1 MTNNEIIQ
9 DIMKLRYISVQY
21 DVDALGR
28 MLNEIRIKYGMDESI
43 EISAIINKTP
53 VSYVNLTTSSY
64 NELRALAGDYISILE
79 NRLSITYA
87 SNFLFSDRAIRVIF
101 YNNSDFYHTQPL
113 HSKNGLELKVSDV
126 LAVIGYAKDI
136 YESLG
141 GKVDDRINYTL
152 MVLNSIELALNNKKQ
167 DKPINKLLHLT
178 VDVLSDVYKKAV
190 ADEQAGRFISV
201 SSIIVNL
208 TIDFLVKE

>member
-1 MTNNEIIQ
+1 
-9 DIMKLRYISVQY
+9 MKLRYISAQC
-21 DVDALGR
+21 DADALGR
-28 MLNEIRIKYGMDESI
+28 VLNEVRLKYGMDESI
-43 EISAIINKTP
+43 KTSAIINNTS
-53 VSYVNLTTSSY
+53 VTYVNLATSSY
-64 NELRALAGDYISILE
+64 NEQRALACDYINILE
-79 NRLSITYA
+79 NKLLVTYA
-87 SNFLFSDRAIRVIF
+87 SNFLFSDRAIQLIY
-101 YNNSDFYHTQPL
+101 YNNNGFNHAQLL
-113 HSKNGLELKVSDV
+113 HRRNGIELKVSDV

-141 GKVDDRINYTL
+141 GKVDDRINYAL

-190 ADEQAGRFISV
+190 ADEQADRVISV